1 MVWNLFADNNPYQT
15 KLMKRFNKPLITIS
29 LLCFGMAAGAATL
42 DPKVLNN
49 IHLGPDPEIL
59 PFQLRAQV
67 APHITRSFSD
77 PTLLRATWQSGKYS
91 GSFGSVGSE
100 YAVSRDGGLTW
111 VRNFVPALTQGID
124 SGPFER
130 ASQTVGA
137 ISFAMSFSKT
147 ASFSI

>member
-1 MVWNLFADNNPYQT
+1 M
-15 KLMKRFNKPLITIS
+15 
-29 LLCFGMAAGAATL
+29 
-42 DPKVLNN
+42 
-49 IHLGPDPEIL
+49 
-59 PFQLRAQV
+59 
-67 APHITRSFSD
+67 
-77 PTLLRATWQSGKYS
+77 ATWQSGRYF

-137 ISFAMSFSKT
+137 ISFDNVIFQNSLVFNMNRSAPPSLLTLSKMNPEN
-147 ASFSI
+147 AGLGARSPCPWISGPQMLSPIVGWQ